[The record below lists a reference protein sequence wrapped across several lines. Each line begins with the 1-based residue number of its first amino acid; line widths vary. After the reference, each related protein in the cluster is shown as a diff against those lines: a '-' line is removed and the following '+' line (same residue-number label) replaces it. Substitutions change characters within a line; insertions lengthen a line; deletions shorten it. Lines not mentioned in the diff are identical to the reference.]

1 MLEDSTPAAASRY
14 GSSTTDGGAAA
25 SDSDAPASSA
35 CGCSGAREDESS
47 RAGSA
52 ASPVVLSWRNGPV
65 ARLSCSTCAKRTLER
80 SASCYATC
88 VFWMACANSVVLW
101 TTEVAAEGAGV
112 TEAEEEQVEK

>member
-1 MLEDSTPAAASRY
+1 MLEDSIPAAASRY

-52 ASPVVLSWRNGPV
+52 SSAVVLSLRNGPV
-65 ARLSCSTCAKRTLER
+65 VRLSCSACAKRTLER
-80 SASCYATC
+80 LASC
-88 VFWMACANSVVLW
+88 CANSVVLW

-112 TEAEEEQVEK
+112 TEAEEEQVEN